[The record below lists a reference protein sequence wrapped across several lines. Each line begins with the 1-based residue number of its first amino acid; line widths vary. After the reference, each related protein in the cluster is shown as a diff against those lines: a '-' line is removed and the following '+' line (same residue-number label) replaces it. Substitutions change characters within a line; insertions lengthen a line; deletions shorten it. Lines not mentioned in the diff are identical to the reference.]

1 MKQLFGVLIV
11 EDEEWIRRGLI
22 RSIDWERLGLEL
34 VGEADN
40 GARALELLRSKP
52 VDIILTDMK
61 MPICDGRKMLQCIE
75 NMGLDCEIIVL
86 SEYSDFEYM
95 RQAIHAHVADYLLK
109 PVDPNRLNELLASA
123 AAHLREKRSG
133 IGQSDPFSR
142 LCRMTLGGSAPDLG
156 MSLPSG
162 LIISAAIVLERGGN
176 NLLAEIKTL
185 ATGFMFESRVYPLH
199 SLRQAFCIFQLVPEY
214 LTAAESASCECVF
227 RKLHTQ
233 CMELTGGDVRIGV
246 SGKHSCADAR
256 SALEEA
262 IDSAKYLHRGLG
274 TIMYHDR
281 VKSAAV
287 TRELPRASEHQISDF
302 LTHGRK
308 ENIPELCGAF
318 IKPIYDSKYISTAV
332 IKKALVDY
340 TIMLEQCS
348 SKAGYAV
355 NISSLL
361 GENYMD
367 RIARIEW
374 PREAET
380 FLGSVL
386 ELVSQVIQAKR
397 SLTTADL
404 IPEIIKLI
412 ETRYMDDIN
421 LMQISQQYHIN
432 YVHLS
437 RSFKEQTGTTFTDFL
452 MRVRMKKAEELIEHY
467 GRSEKETAPL
477 VGYSNPYY
485 FASSYKKYKNS
496 LKEDRE

>member
-1 MKQLFGVLIV
+1 MFSVLIV

-22 RSIDWERLGLEL
+22 RSIDWERLGLEFG
-34 VGEADN
+34 GEADN
-40 GARALELLRSKP
+40 GARALELLRSRP
-52 VDIILTDMK
+52 VDIVLTDMK
-61 MPICDGRKMLQCIE
+61 MPICDGRKMLQYIE
-75 NMGLDCEIIVL
+75 NMELDCEIIVL

-109 PVDPNRLNELLASA
+109 PVDPERLNELLASVA
-123 AAHLREKRSG
+123 DHLREKRSG
-133 IGQSDPFSR
+133 IEQSDPFSK
-142 LCRMTLGGSAPDLG
+142 LCRMTLGGSGPDPGLD
-156 MSLPSG
+156 LPSG
-162 LIISAAIVLERGGN
+162 VIISAAIVLERGGN

-185 ATGFMFESRVYPLH
+185 SAGFMFESRVYPLH

-214 LTAAESASCECVF
+214 FTVAESSNCEGVF

-246 SGKHSCADAR
+246 SGKHNCADAR
-256 SALEEA
+256 LALAEA

-287 TRELPRASEHQISDF
+287 TRELPCTSERQISDF
-302 LTHGRK
+302 LAHGRK
-308 ENIPELCGAF
+308 EKIADLCGTF
-318 IKPIYDSKYISTAV
+318 IGPIYDAKYMSVAV
-332 IKKALVDY
+332 IRKALVDY

-367 RIARIEW
+367 RIAKIEW
-374 PREAET
+374 PEEART
-380 FLGSVL
+380 FLGGVL
-386 ELVSQVIQAKR
+386 ELVSQAIWVKR

-404 IPEIIKLI
+404 IQEIIKLI
-412 ETRYMDDIN
+412 ETHYMDDIN

-437 RSFKEQTGTTFTDFL
+437 RSFKEQTGATFTDFL
-452 MRVRMKKAEELIEHY
+452 MRVRMKKAEELIERY